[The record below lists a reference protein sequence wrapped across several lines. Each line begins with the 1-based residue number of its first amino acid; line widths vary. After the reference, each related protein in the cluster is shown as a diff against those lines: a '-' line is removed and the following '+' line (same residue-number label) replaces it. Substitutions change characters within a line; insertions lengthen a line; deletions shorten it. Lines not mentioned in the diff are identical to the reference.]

1 MKISAKAQNNIQ
13 EIIRLLEDARKET
26 QPIKEKLSDVVKYLG
41 DDEDKEILQELTK
54 VIMVYSDVQVFLVDL
69 VNELAEENGVS
80 IDRNTKE

>member
-41 DDEDKEILQELTK
+41 DDDDKEILQELTK

-69 VNELAEENGVS
+69 VNELAEENSVS
-80 IDRNTKE
+80 IDRNTNE

>member
-1 MKISAKAQNNIQ
+1 M
-13 EIIRLLEDARKET
+13 
-26 QPIKEKLSDVVKYLG
+26 VKYLG